1 MPGIASGAEMRP
13 GARSIRQAPSS
24 RQEAPL
30 QQNSMIAGAAISAF
44 DQPLRPSHGPAAQH
58 TFYQVKKKSPKSSAE
73 YEIPAYEKPSKS
85 AMKREMTSRQVLGQE
100 LVDLPKDALARV
112 PLPEDLEA
120 AVLEARSISD
130 FEGRRRQMQYIGK
143 LMRQV
148 DPAPIEAA
156 MDEIRGVSHAA
167 TQRLH
172 QLEQWRERLLKD
184 EAALET
190 FADRYVHDAVV
201 IGELRSQIRLAKKE
215 REAAKPPRHQRAL
228 FQQLRVLIE
237 ASDDAADEADDA

>member
-1 MPGIASGAEMRP
+1 LINPRAHF
-13 GARSIRQAPSS
+13 
-24 RQEAPL
+24 L
-30 QQNSMIAGAAISAF
+30 AGGTAHLN
-44 DQPLRPSHGPAAQH
+44 D
-58 TFYQVKKKSPKSSAE
+58 VKKKSPKSSAE
-73 YEIPAYEKPSKS
+73 YEIPAYDKPSKS
-85 AMKREMTSRQVLGQE
+85 AMKREMTARQALGQE

-112 PLPEDLEA
+112 PLPEDLEE
-120 AVLEARSISD
+120 AVREARSISD

-172 QLEQWRERLLKD
+172 QLEQWRERLLGD

-190 FADRYVHDAVV
+190 FADRYLHDAVA
-201 IGELRSQIRLAKKE
+201 IGALRSLVRLARKE
-215 REAAKPPRHQRAL
+215 RESSRPPRHQRAL
-228 FQQLRVLIE
+228 FQQLRMVME
-237 ASDDAADEADDA
+237 AGDAPSGDEHE

>member
-1 MPGIASGAEMRP
+1 
-13 GARSIRQAPSS
+13 
-24 RQEAPL
+24 
-30 QQNSMIAGAAISAF
+30 
-44 DQPLRPSHGPAAQH
+44 
-58 TFYQVKKKSPKSSAE
+58 VKKRSPKSSAE